1 MGRWTMLALALAQAG
16 CSGVTCESPVAGT
29 WTLQAPRI
37 DHDLDAELGPSTEG
51 ECWRSLTGWSDEDVG
66 PLPDRLLV
74 KDTEVILFSDTDPYW
89 VSSVGDLSA
98 DGRSVSGAC
107 FAVEPFDLLYR

>member
-1 MGRWTMLALALAQAG
+1 MLVLALAQAG

-51 ECWRSLTGWSDEDVG
+51 ECWRSLTGWSDETV
-66 PLPDRLLV
+66 PSLPDRLLV
-74 KDTEVILFSDTDPYW
+74 KDTDVILVSDDDPYW
-89 VSSVGDLSA
+89 VSCVGELSEDLRTV
-98 DGRSVSGAC
+98 DGAC
-107 FAVEPFDLLYR
+107 FADEPFTLTATGR